1 MIHRRATNFFV
12 NLLLNGVLAGTV
24 VAQDADHTVLVP
36 VSVTSEGNMPVTG
49 LKQENFQLLEENK
62 QQKIS
67 LFSPDN
73 SPLSVAIILGAGT
86 LVRSDNVSAK
96 ILEAVDAF
104 KKTGNPANEYFVDPY
119 GTVGIEEAIGRGL
132 DKLAGAGNR
141 RKILVMFIDDFDTS
155 RDDAGEHSLE
165 SAMRQDIPIYFMF
178 IKNQFFRFSGT
189 PTTTTDE
196 SLSKSSWP
204 NVFQDVAQ
212 DTGGRMIYAEPLGN
226 LQDETVRLA
235 EELKSQYVLGFTPS
249 SDVRNG
255 KWHNLK
261 VAVNGR
267 ADQGK
272 LAIRYKRRYF
282 VFK

>member
-1 MIHRRATNFFV
+1 MIHQRATNFLV
-12 NLLLNGVLAGTV
+12 GLLLNAVLAGTV
-24 VAQDADHTVLVP
+24 LAQNVNRTVLVP
-36 VSVTSEGNMPVTG
+36 VSVTGEGNMPVTG

-62 QQKIS
+62 QEKIS
-67 LFSPDN
+67 MFSPDN
-73 SPLSVAIILGAGT
+73 SPLSIAIILGAGT

-119 GTVGIEEAIGRGL
+119 GQGIEEAIGRGL
-132 DKLAGAGNR
+132 DRLSGASNQ

-178 IKNQFFRFSGT
+178 IKGQFFRFSGQ

-204 NVFQDVAQ
+204 NIFQDVAQ
-212 DTGGRMIYAEPLGN
+212 DTGGRMVYAEPLGN
-226 LQDETVRLA
+226 LYDETVKLA
-235 EELKSQYVLGFTPS
+235 EELKSQYVLGFTPN

-261 VAVNGR
+261 VGVNEPT
-267 ADQGK
+267 DQGK
-272 LAIRYKRRYF
+272 LTIRYKRRYF
-282 VFK
+282 AFK

>member
-1 MIHRRATNFFV
+1 MIHQRATSFFV
-12 NLLLNGVLAGTV
+12 GLLLSRVLAGTV
-24 VAQDADHTVLVP
+24 LAQNVDHTVLVH
-36 VSVTSEGNMPVTG
+36 VSVTGEGNMPVTG
-49 LKQENFQLLEENK
+49 LKQEDFQLLEENK

-67 LFSPDN
+67 LFSPEN

-119 GTVGIEEAIGRGL
+119 GTAGIEEAIGRGM
-132 DKLAGAGNR
+132 DKLAGASNR

-155 RDDAGEHSLE
+155 REDAEEHSLE

-178 IKNQFFRFSGT
+178 IKGQFFRFSGR
-189 PTTTTDE
+189 PTTSTDE
-196 SLSKSSWP
+196 SLSKSSSP
-204 NVFQDVAQ
+204 NIFQDVAE
-212 DTGGRMIYAEPLGN
+212 DTGGRVVYAEPLGN
-226 LQDETVRLA
+226 LQDETVKLA
-235 EELKSQYVLGFTPS
+235 EELKSQYVLGFSS

-261 VAVNGR
+261 VAVKGP

-272 LAIRYKRRYF
+272 LTIRYKRRF
-282 VFK
+282 FAFK